1 MKNYVADM
9 AIKLDN
15 GYLISKGEKVV
26 ISHYHQRSDVI
37 EYLTESQSLQAMP
50 FDRFFDVFRNEDF

>member
-9 AIKLDN
+9 AIQLDN
-15 GYLISKGEKVV
+15 GYLVAKGEKVV
-26 ISHYHQRSDVI
+26 ISYYHQKADVI
-37 EYLTESQSLQAMP
+37 EYLTESHGLQEMP